1 MRRASRAARGWARPV
16 LVLGLAAALLA
27 AGARDAAALS
37 VTLDYTFDSGG
48 FFDDPDARTAMEAA
62 AGFFE
67 GFADSLDAISP
78 GGVDTWD
85 ALFSDPATGNTLSL
99 TDLPVA
105 ADEVIV
111 FAGARDLPGSA
122 LGVGGPGGFSA
133 TGTQEFLEAVV
144 TRGQAGVLD
153 SPATDFGPWGGSV
166 AFDSLTAWHLGLDTA
181 GLDAGEFDF
190 LSVAVHELA
199 HLFGFG
205 TSAVWDAF
213 VDAAASTFTGPA
225 AAAEHGGDVPLAS
238 DLAHFAE
245 GTTSE
250 GQETA
255 MDPSIAPGTRKLPT
269 ALDAAVFQDLG
280 WEDAGALQDAM
291 ATVPEAER
299 GLLVAGAL
307 LLVVGLLS
315 TRRAAPRRRGGG
327 LPPPGP
333 RPAPRRGLPRSRG
346 SVRAIG

>member
-1 MRRASRAARGWARPV
+1 MPRACRSGRGWPRLLCA
-16 LVLGLAAALLA
+16 LVLGALLS
-27 AGARDAAALS
+27 AGARDAAALT
-37 VTLDYTFDSGG
+37 VTLDFSFDSAG
-48 FFDDPDARTAMEAA
+48 FFDDPDARAAMAAA
-62 AGFFE
+62 AGLFE

-78 GGVDTWD
+78 GGLDTWD
-85 ALFSDPATGNTLSL
+85 ALFSDPGTGTLLSL
-99 TDLPVA
+99 TDLSVA

-122 LGVGGPGGFSA
+122 LGQGGPGGFSV
-133 TGTQEFLEAVV
+133 TGTQEFVDTVV
-144 TRGQAGVLD
+144 GRGQAGALA

-166 AFDSLTAWHLGLDTA
+166 AFDSGTAWHFGLDPM

-213 VDAAASTFTGPA
+213 VSGQSFTGPA
-225 AAAEHGGDVPLAS
+225 AAAEHGGAVPLAS
-238 DLAHFAE
+238 DLAHFAN
-245 GTTSE
+245 GTTSD
-250 GQETA
+250 GQEAA

-269 ALDAAVFQDLG
+269 ALDVAVFEDLG
-280 WEDAGALQDAM
+280 WQNATALESAV
-291 ATVPEAER
+291 AVPEAER

-307 LLVVGLLS
+307 LLLAGILS
-315 TRRAAPRRRGGG
+315 TRRAGPHRRDEG
-327 LPPPGP
+327 LPPRPPPGA
-333 RPAPRRGLPRSRG
+333 RRRGLPRSRG